1 MPEVEDNY
9 AIIGALVFV
18 IIVLFLLAVA
28 ITF

>member
-9 AIIGALVFV
+9 AIIGALVFM
-18 IIVLFLLAVA
+18 IIVLVLLAVV

>member
-9 AIIGALVFV
+9 AIIGALVFMF
-18 IIVLFLLAVA
+18 IVLFLLAAV